1 MHTTPIYHGKRK
13 VPLSIDISIAI
24 LTGLIASASVTPL
37 VLTIDTAVI
46 QAAAGT
52 IKLFPALRINTM
64 NFFLRPRSTIFSLP
78 FALVWG
84 VCGSTY
90 IAANLIDVYNER
102 NSRELK
108 KASMTK
114 LVGTSIV
121 NMTACVA
128 RDVSLA
134 KFYGK

>member
-1 MHTTPIYHGKRK
+1 MHNTPIYHGRRK
-13 VPLSIDISIAI
+13 VPPLIDIATAVFSAI
-24 LTGLIASASVTPL
+24 FASASVTPL
-37 VLTIDTAVI
+37 VLIIDTAVI

-52 IKLFPALRINTM
+52 SKLFPALRANTM

-102 NSRELK
+102 NSRELRQ
-108 KASMTK
+108 ASMTK
-114 LVGTSIV
+114 LFGTSVV